1 MILRKR
7 NKSILIIYSGLDGLI
22 NRISSDQRTVFVICF
37 YDFKILVNVE
47 QRWASDHPDIVDM
60 KQTKHGRL
68 ISLSTKAYVV
78 ETMTIKKNLLC
89 LLQSQFSVYQVLRN
103 HWCGDRLKIWAS
115 WQSIFLCLLVD
126 NRPISALLTIISLFA
141 CQWHL
146 QTTISVS
153 FAKKPYQ
160 KKLKL
165 PKRTKLCA

>member
-68 ISLSTKAYVV
+68 ISLNTKAYVV
-78 ETMTIKKNLLC
+78 ETMTIKKIFYACCNR
-89 LLQSQFSVYQVLRN
+89 SFQFTKYCEITDAVIDLKFGPADKASSYVCWLTS
-103 HWCGDRLKIWAS
+103 DR
-115 WQSIFLCLLVD
+115 
-126 NRPISALLTIISLFA
+126 
-141 CQWHL
+141 
-146 QTTISVS
+146 
-153 FAKKPYQ
+153 
-160 KKLKL
+160 
-165 PKRTKLCA
+165 